1 MITLITGTPGS
12 GKTLYAV
19 SRIIKEINDNPD
31 RPIYTDIKG
40 LRIDGVHDAPDD
52 WRDTPEG
59 SLIVYDECQYRDM
72 FKRERGRTRYDTIL
86 DMTTHRH
93 TGRDIWLITQSP
105 NFLHVD
111 VLAVVGEHIHVDRPM
126 GAKLANLYKWRQAET
141 KPQGRTVKE
150 KAENRSLFKY
160 DKTLFN
166 YYDSVDVDDDKA
178 NHKGFKLPWF
188 LWVSFG
194 GGALLL
200 IYALSGLFGIYS
212 DKTASAD
219 TPKVDKKSQY
229 DAMLENGDIKPD
241 NDVPIIDT
249 VPKSSNNTKEQTELS
264 KEQLEQ
270 LLKLQ
275 EQQFKNQLEEQ
286 RLQMMMQYDE
296 LQKRLVEHHEQMQ
309 SFYRTLE
316 LYKTMLPKDH
326 KILKDNPD
334 LQVRGVV
341 KFGNK
346 CKAYNKDGTLMTL
359 TYEQC
364 DYYTQQAGRVW
375 KNGQTTANTQSVASI
390 PTLTDKVTSKLAPH
404 TPSTDTQNLQTSN
417 APDAVSTDEVAKP

>member
-40 LRIDGVHDAPDD
+40 LRIDGVQDAPDD
-52 WRDTPEG
+52 WRTTPEG

-72 FKRERGRTRYDTIL
+72 FKRERGRTRYEAIL
-86 DMTTHRH
+86 DLTTHRH

-105 NFLHVD
+105 TFLHTD

-160 DKTLFN
+160 DKTLFD

-188 LWVSFG
+188 LWVAFG

-200 IYALSGLFGIYS
+200 IYAFSGLFGIYS
-212 DKTASAD
+212 DKTTTDD
-219 TPKVDKKSQY
+219 TQKVDKKSQY
-229 DAMLENGDIKPD
+229 DVMMEEGKKVPADA
-241 NDVPIIDT
+241 PIIDT
-249 VPKSSNNTKEQTELS
+249 VPKSSSDDIQDTPDTSQLT

-275 EQQFKNQLEEQ
+275 EQQFKQQLEEQ
-286 RLQMMMQYDE
+286 RLQMIMQYDE
-296 LQKRLVEHHEQMQ
+296 LQKRLVEHHEQIQ
-309 SFYRTLE
+309 AFYRRLE

-326 KILKDNPD
+326 QILKENPD
-334 LQVRGVV
+334 LQVRGVI
-341 KFGNK
+341 KMGDK
-346 CKAYNKDGTLMTL
+346 CKAYNKDGVLMTL
-359 TYEQC
+359 NADQC

-375 KNGQTTANTQSVASI
+375 KNGQTSANSSSST
-390 PTLTDKVTSKLAPH
+390 PTLPPALTETITT
-404 TPSTDTQNLQTSN
+404 TPTLPQQTLPQAETSN
-417 APDAVSTDEVAKP
+417 